1 MRLDVTFRNLDTSD
15 KLREYCDRRLQK
27 VGRFLKDEAEAHVV
41 LRVEKHR
48 ELAEVTITGVR
59 GRTHVASAEASD
71 LRTAIDAVSHKLEQA
86 VRRAHDRR
94 VRGQRAQPTAV
105 AAEHLAS

>member
-1 MRLDVTFRNLDTSD
+1 MRLDVTFRNLDASD
-15 KLREYCDRRLQK
+15 KLREYSERRLQK
-27 VGRFLKDEAEAHVV
+27 VARFLKEEAEAHVV

-48 ELAEVTITGVR
+48 EIAEVTITGVR

-71 LRTAIDAVSHKLEQA
+71 LRSAIDAVSHKLERA

-94 VRGQRAQPTAV
+94 VRRNRAQPTAQV
-105 AAEHLAS
+105 AEQLAS

>member
-1 MRLDVTFRNLDTSD
+1 MRLDVTFRNLDASD
-15 KLREYCDRRLQK
+15 KLRAYCERRLQK
-27 VGRFLKDEAEAHVV
+27 VGRFLKDSAEAHVV

-48 ELAEVTITGVR
+48 EMAEVTITGVR
-59 GRTHVASAEASD
+59 GRNHVASAEAED
-71 LRTAIDAVSHKLEQA
+71 LRSAIDAVSHKLEEA

-105 AAEHLAS
+105 VAEQIAS